1 MAKNIIEEE
10 SKDFKDE
17 FFKQLKSSVIPTEP
31 EAAGGKSDKLAD
43 LLSRKEQLAR
53 ALDEETDSI
62 KKMTLRN
69 EIAEVEAELGK
80 LKGVEAIDDIDGAEE
95 DLDEDAKK
103 ADDKKKLSAE
113 EQEAANREA
122 AEREE
127 EEKRQREAR
136 SLALREQYHEAL
148 VALYN
153 HKVVSAEEAKMAE
166 QLMTS
171 KDAFARELELE
182 AEVYRLR
189 DEYLSLGNEDPYTE
203 LRTELIKKERMA
215 VDPME
220 AVIRKDAREFAELQR
235 KIADIDARIAEI
247 DRQIVDDEMSEG
259 VAEKMRQER
268 VELEAKKS
276 ASLKRSTAL
285 KEKLTPIVA
294 EKARRSE
301 ARIELD
307 AKLVETFS
315 EEDSKNYQ
323 YNQKQ
328 AGTIT
333 KNTQQGLRQEY
344 RHLNERIIHRED
356 RILEL
361 KEQLSRTPVDDFE
374 GRLNILAELDREA
387 TLLEAD
393 RESRVDLKRK
403 DKLTPEQRAK
413 KAKEREDEVE
423 AKTEEFYKETR
434 DARALVQEQNRIIGA
449 DTVANPVQT
458 TLTDKQE
465 RNVKAVAATYAM
477 MAGGP
482 GDSRAENYLQ
492 YQTAKQI
499 ATVKVEEYNESKNT
513 PSVIPGLENSVV
525 NLEDPEEAQKYLD
538 QDKELREANQQLI
551 DQQRQVYERTAN
563 IQ

>member
-307 AKLVETFS
+307 AKLVATFS

-361 KEQLSRTPVDDFE
+361 KEQLSRTPIDDFE

-393 RESRVDLKRK
+393 RESRTDLKRK

-413 KAKEREDEVE
+413 KAKEREDEAE

-492 YQTAKQI
+492 YQTAKQV

-525 NLEDPEEAQKYLD
+525 NLEDVEEAQKYLE

>member
-1 MAKNIIEEE
+1 MAKDIIVEE
-10 SKDFKDE
+10 SQDFKDD
-17 FFKQLKSSVIPTEP
+17 FFKQLKNSVIPTEP
-31 EAAGGKSDKLAD
+31 VEGGSKTGKLAE
-43 LLSRKEQLAR
+43 LLSKKEQLSR

-80 LKGVEAIDDIDGAEE
+80 LKSTESLDEIDEAEA
-95 DLDEDAKK
+95 DLDDDAKK
-103 ADDKKKLSAE
+103 DEDKKKLSAE
-113 EQEAANREA
+113 EQDAANREA

-171 KDAFARELELE
+171 KDAFAKELELE

-235 KIADIDARIAEI
+235 KIADLDARIAEI
-247 DRQIVDDEMSEG
+247 DRQIADDEMSEG
-259 VAEKMRQER
+259 VAEKLRHER

-276 ASLKRSTAL
+276 ASLKRSTVL

-307 AKLVETFS
+307 AKLVETFT

-323 YNQKQ
+323 YSQKQ

-361 KEQLSRTPVDDFE
+361 KEQLSRTPIDDFE
-374 GRLNILAELDREA
+374 GRLNLLAELDREA

-413 KAKEREDEVE
+413 KAKEREDETE
-423 AKTEEFYKETR
+423 ARAEEFYKETR

-465 RNVKAVAATYAM
+465 RNVKTVAATYAM

-492 YQTAKQI
+492 YQTAKQV

-525 NLEDPEEAQKYLD
+525 NLEDVEEAQKYLE

-551 DQQRQVYERTAN
+551 EQQKQVEERTAN
-563 IQ
+563 I

>member
-1 MAKNIIEEE
+1 MAKNVIVEE
-10 SKDFKDE
+10 SKDFKDD
-17 FFKQLKSSVIPTEP
+17 FFKQLKNSVIPTET
-31 EAAGGKSDKLAD
+31 EMGGNKTDKLAD
-43 LLSRKEQLAR
+43 LLARKEQLAR

-80 LKGVEAIDDIDGAEE
+80 LKDEESLDEKESAEE
-95 DLDEDAKK
+95 DLDEDSKK
-103 ADDKKKLSAE
+103 DDDKKAKEAE
-113 EQEAANREA
+113 EQDALSKEQQ
-122 AEREE
+122 EREE
-127 EEKRQREAR
+127 AEKKQREAR

-153 HKVVSAEEAKMAE
+153 HKVVSAEEAKMAK

-171 KDAFARELELE
+171 KDAFNKELELE
-182 AEVYRLR
+182 AELYRLR

-220 AVIRKDAREFAELQR
+220 AVIRKDAREFARLQ
-235 KIADIDARIAEI
+235 KDIAEIDARIAEI
-247 DRQIVDDEMSEG
+247 DRQIVDDEMTEG
-259 VAEKMRQER
+259 VAERLRQER
-268 VELEAKKS
+268 IELEAKKS
-276 ASLKRSTAL
+276 ASLKKSSVL

-315 EEDSKNYQ
+315 EDDSKNYQ
-323 YNQKQ
+323 YQQKQ
-328 AGTIT
+328 AGIIT
-333 KNTQQGLRQEY
+333 KNTQQGIKQEY
-344 RHLNERIIHRED
+344 RHLNERIVNREE
-356 RILEL
+356 RVLEL
-361 KEQLSRTPVDDFE
+361 KEQLSRTPIDDFE
-374 GRLNILAELDREA
+374 GRLNLLAELDREA

-393 RESRVDLKRK
+393 RESKMDLKRK

-413 KAKEREDEVE
+413 KVKEREDKTEE
-423 AKTEEFYKETR
+423 KTEEFYKATK

-458 TLTDKQE
+458 TVTDKQD
-465 RNVKAVAATYAM
+465 RDVKTVAATYAM

-482 GDSRAENYLQ
+482 RDSMAENYLQ
-492 YQTAKQI
+492 YQTAKQV
-499 ATVKVEEYNESKNT
+499 ATVKMEEYNEAKT
-513 PSVIPGLENSVV
+513 PSVIPGLENQVIDI
-525 NLEDPEEAQKYLD
+525 EDVEEAQKYLEQND
-538 QDKELREANQQLI
+538 ELAKANEQLLEQQK
-551 DQQRQVYERTAN
+551 QVEERTAN
-563 IQ
+563 I